1 MTERASGEDK
11 TRQDTWGLTD
21 RYEQEQDQ
29 SLVTNQES
37 GKTEAP
43 ILSVDIGQNGRSG
56 DQLLTYHLTRWFC
69 QFRKAQKHHKFILP
83 LCSFVGR

>member
-11 TRQDTWGLTD
+11 TRQDKTHGDGRTD
-21 RYEQEQDQ
+21 MNRNKT
-29 SLVTNQES
+29 SVLVVKQKS

-56 DQLLTYHLTRWFC
+56 DQLLPFDSLV
-69 QFRKAQKHHKFILP
+69 LP
-83 LCSFVGR
+83 VS